1 MGALIAPFAFLGSEY
16 DDALRRMYTDGEAS
30 RTIQSPNPL
39 NGIFGGGFFGEAQLQ
54 LLVARYVDD
63 KMIEAIAREDRKGRR
78 LLAVTTNLDAQR
90 AVIWDMGAIAASG
103 GDRGLKLFRE
113 VLAASAS
120 VPVVFAPQ
128 LIDVEVNSRRFQE
141 MHVDGTVSA
150 PVFTLPDSFLFGG
163 KAISPRGSRPQLY
176 IIINAPIEPSFEVV
190 PNNLEGIAS
199 RSFAV
204 MNRVGAQAVLVQTS
218 KAAAREGMKFH
229 LTYIDKNV
237 PEKGTT
243 GFETET
249 MRRLYEY
256 GYQKALR
263 GSFWET
269 RVPQIEVARDAA
281 ENPVRR

>member
-1 MGALIAPFAFLGSEY
+1 
-16 DDALRRMYTDGEAS
+16 
-30 RTIQSPNPL
+30 
-39 NGIFGGGFFGEAQLQ
+39 
-54 LLVARYVDD
+54 
-63 KMIEAIAREDRKGRR
+63 
-78 LLAVTTNLDAQR
+78 
-90 AVIWDMGAIAASG
+90 
-103 GDRGLKLFRE
+103 
-113 VLAASAS
+113 
-120 VPVVFAPQ
+120 
-128 LIDVEVNSRRFQE
+128 
-141 MHVDGTVSA
+141 
-150 PVFTLPDSFLFGG
+150 
-163 KAISPRGSRPQLY
+163 
-176 IIINAPIEPSFEVV
+176 
-190 PNNLEGIAS
+190 
-199 RSFAV
+199 